1 MIFHKINMFRSVIKI
16 TLYFWVLFL
25 FSTPAFPDWSLV
37 NEESRIN
44 FISIKASD
52 IAEIHT
58 FKELSGRVKNNG
70 QAQVIVNLS
79 SLETLIPIRNERM
92 GNLFFETKVYP
103 IATFKLEVDLQ
114 TILLTEVGKSS
125 DVTYRG
131 MLELKGKQF
140 SMPVKLNVTRLSH
153 QSFSV
158 RSSEP
163 LLLNTDRLGLSG
175 GIESLRV
182 IAGLPVISKSVPVT
196 FSLIF
201 RQ

>member
-1 MIFHKINMFRSVIKI
+1 MFRSVIKFP
-16 TLYFWVLFL
+16 LYICVLFL
-25 FSTPAFPDWSLV
+25 FSTSAFSDWNLI

-58 FKELSGRVKNNG
+58 FKDLSGSVKNSG
-70 QAQVIVNLS
+70 EAQVIINLA
-79 SLETLIPIRNERM
+79 SLETLITIRNERM
-92 GNLFFETKVYP
+92 ANLLFETKIYP
-103 IATFKLEVDLQ
+103 TASFKLEVDLQ
-114 TILLTEVGKSS
+114 TILLTEVGKSL

-131 MLELKGKQF
+131 ILELKSKQF
-140 SMPVKLNVTRLSH
+140 SMPIKLSVTRLGD

-163 LLLNTDRLGLSG
+163 LLLNANRLGLSA

-182 IAGLPVISKSVPVT
+182 IAGLPSISKSVPVT

>member
-1 MIFHKINMFRSVIKI
+1 MFRSVIKI
-16 TLYFWVLFL
+16 PLYFCVLFL
-25 FSTPAFPDWSLV
+25 FSTPAFPDWNLV

-58 FKELSGRVKNNG
+58 FKDLSGSVKNSG
-70 QAQVIVNLS
+70 EAQLIINLA

-92 GNLFFETKVYP
+92 ANLLFETKIYP
-103 IATFKLEVDLQ
+103 TASFKLEVDLQ
-114 TILLTEVGKSS
+114 TILLTEVGKSL

-131 MLELKGKQF
+131 ILEFKSKQF
-140 SMPVKLNVTRLSH
+140 SMPIKLSVTRLGD

-163 LLLNTDRLGLSG
+163 LLLNANRLGLSA

-182 IAGLPVISKSVPVT
+182 IAGLPSISKSVPVT

>member
-1 MIFHKINMFRSVIKI
+1 MFRSLIKI
-16 TLYFWVLFL
+16 SLYFWVLFL
-25 FSTPAFPDWSLV
+25 FSTPVFSDWSLV

-92 GNLFFETKVYP
+92 GNLLFETKVYP
-103 IATFKLEVDLQ
+103 IAIFKLEVDLQ

-131 MLELKGKQF
+131 MLKLKGKQF
-140 SMPVKLNVTRLSH
+140 SMPVKLNVTRLSD

-163 LLLNTDRLGLSG
+163 LLLNADRLGLSS

-182 IAGLPVISKSVPVT
+182 IAGLPSIRKSVPVT

>member
-1 MIFHKINMFRSVIKI
+1 M
-16 TLYFWVLFL
+16 
-25 FSTPAFPDWSLV
+25 FSTPAFSDWSLI

-58 FKELSGRVKNNG
+58 FKDLSGIVKNSG
-70 QAQVIVNLS
+70 EAQVIINLA

-92 GNLFFETKVYP
+92 ANLLFETKIYP
-103 IATFKLEVDLQ
+103 TASFKLEVDLQ
-114 TILLTEVGKSS
+114 TILLTEVGKSL

-131 MLELKGKQF
+131 ILELKSKQF
-140 SMPVKLNVTRLSH
+140 SMPIKLSVTRLGD

-163 LLLNTDRLGLSG
+163 LLLNANRLGLSA

-182 IAGLPVISKSVPVT
+182 IAGLPSISKSVPVT

>member
-1 MIFHKINMFRSVIKI
+1 MFRSVIK
-16 TLYFWVLFL
+16 TLLYFWVLFL
-25 FSTPAFPDWSLV
+25 FSTPVFPDWNLV

-58 FKELSGRVKNNG
+58 FKELSGSVKDNG
-70 QAQVIVNLS
+70 QAQVVINLS

-92 GNLFFETKVYP
+92 GNLLFETKVYP
-103 IATFKLEVDLQ
+103 VASFKLKLDLQ
-114 TILLTEVGKSS
+114 TFLLTEVGKSS
-125 DVTYRG
+125 DITLRG
-131 MLELKGKQF
+131 VLELKGKQF
-140 SMPVKLNVTRLSH
+140 TMPVKISVTRLSD
-153 QSFSV
+153 QSFLV
-158 RSSEP
+158 KSSEP
-163 LLLNTDRLGLSG
+163 LLLNADSLGLSD

-182 IAGLPVISKSVPVT
+182 IAGLPSISKSVPVT

>member
-1 MIFHKINMFRSVIKI
+1 MFRSVIK
-16 TLYFWVLFL
+16 TLLYFWVLFL
-25 FSTPAFPDWSLV
+25 FSTPVFPDWNLV

-58 FKELSGRVKNNG
+58 FKELSGSVKDNG
-70 QAQVIVNLS
+70 QAQVVINLS

-92 GNLFFETKVYP
+92 GNLLFETKVYP
-103 IATFKLEVDLQ
+103 VASFKLKLDLQ
-114 TILLTEVGKSS
+114 TFLLTEVGKSS
-125 DVTYRG
+125 DVTHRG
-131 MLELKGKQF
+131 VLELKGKQF
-140 SMPVKLNVTRLSH
+140 TMPVKLSVTRLSD
-153 QSFSV
+153 QSFLV
-158 RSSEP
+158 KSSEP
-163 LLLNTDRLGLSG
+163 LLLNADSLGLSD

-182 IAGLPVISKSVPVT
+182 IAGLPSISKSVPVT

>member
-1 MIFHKINMFRSVIKI
+1 MFRAVIKFP
-16 TLYFWVLFL
+16 LCACVLFL
-25 FSTPAFPDWSLV
+25 FSTSAFSDWNLV

-58 FKELSGRVKNNG
+58 FKDLSGSVKNSG
-70 QAQVIVNLS
+70 ESEVIINLA

-92 GNLFFETKVYP
+92 ANLLFETKIYP
-103 IATFKLEVDLQ
+103 TATFKLEVDLQ
-114 TILLTEVGKSS
+114 TILLTEVGKSL

-131 MLELKGKQF
+131 ILELKSKQF
-140 SMPVKLNVTRLSH
+140 SLPIKLSVTRLGDK
-153 QSFSV
+153 SFSV
-158 RSSEP
+158 KSSEP
-163 LLLNTDRLGLSG
+163 LLLNANRLGLSA

-182 IAGLPVISKSVPVT
+182 IAGLPSISKSVPVT

>member
-1 MIFHKINMFRSVIKI
+1 MFRSVIKI
-16 TLYFWVLFL
+16 PLYFCVLFL
-25 FSTPAFPDWSLV
+25 FSTPAFPDWNLI
-37 NEESRIN
+37 NEESQIN

-58 FKELSGRVKNNG
+58 FKDLSGSVKNSG
-70 QAQVIVNLS
+70 EAQVIINLA

-92 GNLFFETKVYP
+92 ANLLFETKIYP
-103 IATFKLEVDLQ
+103 TASFKLEVDLQ
-114 TILLTEVGKSS
+114 TILLTEVGKSL

-131 MLELKGKQF
+131 ILELKSKQF
-140 SMPVKLNVTRLSH
+140 SMPIKLSVTRLGD

-163 LLLNTDRLGLSG
+163 LLLNANRLGLSA

-182 IAGLPVISKSVPVT
+182 IAGLPSISKSVPVT

>member
-1 MIFHKINMFRSVIKI
+1 MIFYKINMFRSVMKI
-16 TLYFWVLFL
+16 PLYFGLLIL
-25 FSTPAFPDWSLV
+25 FSTPVFPDWTLV

-44 FISIKASD
+44 FISIKASH

-58 FKELSGRVKNNG
+58 FEELSGSVKNSG
-70 QAQVIVNLS
+70 EAQVIINLA

-92 GNLFFETKVYP
+92 GNLLFETKLYP
-103 IATFKLEVDLQ
+103 TATFRLGVDLQ
-114 TILLTEVGKSS
+114 TILLTEVGKSL

-131 MLELKGKQF
+131 VLELKSKQF
-140 SMPVKLNVTRLSH
+140 LIPIKLSVTRLGNE
-153 QSFSV
+153 SFSV
-158 RSSEP
+158 TSSEP
-163 LLLNTDRLGLSG
+163 LLLNADTLGLSG

-182 IAGLPVISKSVPVT
+182 IAGLPSISKSVSVT

>member
-1 MIFHKINMFRSVIKI
+1 MFRSVIKI
-16 TLYFWVLFL
+16 PLYFCVLFL
-25 FSTPAFPDWSLV
+25 FSTPAFPDWNLV

-58 FKELSGRVKNNG
+58 FKDLSGNVKNNG
-70 QAQVIVNLS
+70 EAQVIINLA

-92 GNLFFETKVYP
+92 ANLLFETKLYP
-103 IATFKLEVDLQ
+103 TATFKLGVDLQ
-114 TILLTEVGKSS
+114 TVLLTEVGKSLN
-125 DVTYRG
+125 VTSRG
-131 MLELKGKQF
+131 ILELKSKQF
-140 SMPVKLNVTRLSH
+140 SMPIKLSVTRLGDR
-153 QSFSV
+153 SFSV
-158 RSSEP
+158 TSSKP
-163 LLLNTDRLGLSG
+163 LVLNADRLGLSG

-182 IAGLPVISKSVPVT
+182 IAGLPGISKSVPVT

>member
-1 MIFHKINMFRSVIKI
+1 MFRSVIKI
-16 TLYFWVLFL
+16 PLYFCVLFL
-25 FSTPAFPDWSLV
+25 FSTSTFPDWNLV

-58 FKELSGRVKNNG
+58 FKDLSGNVKNNG
-70 QAQVIVNLS
+70 EAQVIINLA

-92 GNLFFETKVYP
+92 ANLLFETKLYP
-103 IATFKLEVDLQ
+103 TATFKLGVDLQ
-114 TILLTEVGKSS
+114 TVLLTEVGKSL
-125 DVTYRG
+125 DVTSRG
-131 MLELKGKQF
+131 ILELKSKQF
-140 SMPVKLNVTRLSH
+140 SMPIKLSVTRLGDR
-153 QSFSV
+153 SFSV
-158 RSSEP
+158 TSSKP
-163 LLLNTDRLGLSG
+163 LLLNADRLGLSN

-182 IAGLPVISKSVPVT
+182 IAGLPGISKSVPVT

>member
-1 MIFHKINMFRSVIKI
+1 MFRSIIK
-16 TLYFWVLFL
+16 TALYFWVLFL
-25 FSTPAFPDWSLV
+25 FSTPVFPAWNLV

-58 FKELSGRVKNNG
+58 FKELSGSVKDNG
-70 QAQVIVNLS
+70 QAQVVINLS

-92 GNLFFETKVYP
+92 SNLLFETKVYP
-103 IATFKLEVDLQ
+103 IASFKLKLDLQ
-114 TILLTEVGKSS
+114 TFLLTEVGKSS
-125 DVTYRG
+125 DVTLRG
-131 MLELKGKQF
+131 VLELKGKQF
-140 SMPVKLNVTRLSH
+140 TMPVKISVTRLSD
-153 QSFSV
+153 QSFLV
-158 RSSEP
+158 KSSEP
-163 LLLNTDRLGLSG
+163 LLLNADSLGLSD

-182 IAGLPVISKSVPVT
+182 IAGLPSISKSVPVT

>member
-1 MIFHKINMFRSVIKI
+1 MFRSIIK
-16 TLYFWVLFL
+16 TALYFWVLFL
-25 FSTPAFPDWSLV
+25 FSTPLFPDWNLV

-58 FKELSGRVKNNG
+58 FKELSGSVQNNG
-70 QAQVIVNLS
+70 QAQVVINLS

-92 GNLFFETKVYP
+92 GNLLFETKVYP
-103 IATFKLEVDLQ
+103 VASFKLKLDLQ
-114 TILLTEVGKSS
+114 TFLLTEVGKSS
-125 DVTYRG
+125 DVTLRG
-131 MLELKGKQF
+131 VLELKGKQF
-140 SMPVKLNVTRLSH
+140 TMPVKISVTRLSD
-153 QSFSV
+153 QSFLV
-158 RSSEP
+158 KSSEP
-163 LLLNTDRLGLSG
+163 LLLNADSLGLSD

-182 IAGLPVISKSVPVT
+182 IAGLPSISKSVPVT